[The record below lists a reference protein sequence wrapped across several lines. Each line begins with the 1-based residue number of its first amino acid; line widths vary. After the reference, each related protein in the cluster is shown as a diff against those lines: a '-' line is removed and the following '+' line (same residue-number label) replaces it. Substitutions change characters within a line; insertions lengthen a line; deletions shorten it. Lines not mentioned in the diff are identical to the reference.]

1 MSAICFVD
9 TNLFVY
15 AKDASEDKKQPVAQ
29 EWLDRLWE
37 NRWGR
42 TGIQVLSEYFVTVT
56 RKLSPGLTEDLA
68 WNDVEDLLSW
78 NPVPV
83 DGSVLRR
90 SREIT
95 NRFSLSWW
103 DAQIVAAAHSCNAD
117 CLLTEDLQHGQDL
130 DGLKIVNPFRRA
142 PDDVLGNRR

>member
-15 AKDASEDKKQPVAQ
+15 AKDASEVEKQPVAQ

-37 NRWGR
+37 KRWGR

-103 DAQIVAAAHSCNAD
+103 DAQIVAAAQTCNAD
-117 CLLTEDLQHGQDL
+117 YLLTEDLQHGQDL

-142 PDDVLGNRR
+142 PNDVLGSTR